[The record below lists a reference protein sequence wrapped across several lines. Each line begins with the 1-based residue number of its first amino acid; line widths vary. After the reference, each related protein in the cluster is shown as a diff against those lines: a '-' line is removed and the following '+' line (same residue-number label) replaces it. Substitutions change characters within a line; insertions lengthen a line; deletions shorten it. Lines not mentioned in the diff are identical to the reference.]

1 LCAIARDGAVRE
13 TQEYSRRSAHL
24 HQGRRSAMD
33 GENAGARVRRFE
45 EQILPHLPDL
55 YRAARRLVRKPDDAE
70 DLVQDTCLQAFRVLD
85 QLKHAEAAKAWVFTI
100 LRSLFLRE
108 AGRWDPV
115 RAGDG
120 GADLDGSL
128 KAPPGASPLEGAV
141 IEEARLATQRLPVAF
156 REVVVLA
163 HVAGFSYQ
171 EIAAILGVPVGTVM
185 SRLSRGRRLLRE
197 ALSPIA
203 AGQPRSRSMP

>member
-1 LCAIARDGAVRE
+1 
-13 TQEYSRRSAHL
+13 
-24 HQGRRSAMD
+24 MD
-33 GENAGARVRRFE
+33 GQNAGARIRRFE

-55 YRAARRLVRKPDDAE
+55 YRAARRLVRQPGDAE

-85 QLKHAEAAKAWVFTI
+85 QLKHAEAARAWVFTI

-108 AGRWDPV
+108 AGRWDPA
-115 RAGDG
+115 RAGH
-120 GADLDGSL
+120 AAAELERSL
-128 KAPPGASPLEGAV
+128 QASPGASPLDGAL
-141 IEEARLATQRLPVAF
+141 IEEARLATQRLPIAF
-156 REVVVLA
+156 REAVVLA
-163 HVAGFSYQ
+163 HVGGFSYQ

-203 AGQPRSRSMP
+203 GGRPRSRSMT